1 MSLRAVRGIVIDAGH
16 GGKDPGASGNG
27 IIEKELTLDISEYM
41 NQRFKNLGIPTKMTR
56 TGDETLGQT
65 ERVSR
70 VLDAFG
76 KDGDVIVI
84 STHINAG
91 GGEGAEVIYP
101 LRRDDKLASKILN
114 EIVGAG
120 QKGRKFYQLRLPSNP
135 SKDYYYILRET
146 PNTNAV
152 IVEYGFL
159 DTAEDA
165 ERLKEN
171 YKDYAEAVVRAVASY
186 IGVPYSAVS
195 GSGFYTVK
203 KGDTLWSI
211 ATANGITVS
220 KLKELNNLSSNE
232 LKVGDTLKIKDTE
245 EIVVPTGYTVHVVKS
260 GDSLWSIGKKYG
272 VSADTIKTVNGLKS
286 NLLTLNQE
294 LLIPVEVENE
304 SDEIIYTVKS
314 GDTLYGISKLY
325 GVSVED
331 IIKQNNL
338 SSNNLTINQELIIP
352 VGGVEVEN
360 PDIEYEEYIV
370 KKGDNLYSI
379 ANKYKTTVDEIK
391 SLNGLVSNT
400 LSIGQTLLI
409 PNVANT
415 KIYIVEK
422 GDSLY
427 SISKKFNTSVD
438 TIKTINGLKTNT
450 LSIGQKLK
458 VPNN

>member
-41 NQRFKNLGIPTKMTR
+41 NQRFKELGIPSVMTR
-56 TGDETLGQT
+56 TSDETLGQT
-65 ERVSR
+65 ERVNR

-76 KDGDVIVI
+76 NSGDVIVI
-84 STHINAG
+84 SNHINAG

-114 EIVGAG
+114 EIVVAG
-120 QKGRKFYQLRLPSNP
+120 QKGRKYYQLRLPSNP

-165 ERLKEN
+165 KRLKEN

-195 GSGFYTVK
+195 GTGFYTVK

-220 KLKELNNLSSNE
+220 KLKELNNLSTNE

-245 EIVVPTGYTVHVVKS
+245 EVVVPTGYTVHVVKS

-272 VSADTIKTVNGLKS
+272 VSVDTIKNVNGLKS

-294 LLIPVEVENE
+294 LLIPVELENE
-304 SDEIIYTVKS
+304 TGEIIYTVKA

-325 GVSVED
+325 GVSVDD

-352 VGGVEVEN
+352 VGGVEIEN
-360 PDIEYEEYIV
+360 PDTEYEEYVV

-409 PNVANT
+409 PNLSDT
-415 KIYIVEK
+415 KIYVVES

-438 TIKTINGLKTNT
+438 TIKTINGLKTNI